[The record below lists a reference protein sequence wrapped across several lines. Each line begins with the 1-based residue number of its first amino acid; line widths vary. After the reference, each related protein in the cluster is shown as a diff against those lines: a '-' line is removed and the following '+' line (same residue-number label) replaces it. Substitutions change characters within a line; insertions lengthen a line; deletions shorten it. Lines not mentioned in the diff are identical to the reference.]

1 MKPCGKY
8 ITIKVVKIKD
18 YAVSIPDKSK
28 TSKEKKVKTT
38 ADSVLWGFIIL
49 IPFGW
54 IALWVSIN
62 NRRREAEH
70 GIRDK
75 KSAIDSINNYAV
87 GSVISFF
94 IWFIYL
100 CIQSSGQN
108 IVIVNFVALI
118 ILAVSSI
125 HNTNRIKNIGSK
137 SVLKDNHKSKDDDG
151 DSEDGTMTYDDYL
164 SKIKELKESL
174 ELIDPNDD
182 DYEDE
187 IFYIRNE
194 INRFFYNCK
203 DAEFEEGGKYKLY
216 ELKAEYFFVTGNKQ
230 QAKKFI
236 EKAIEIREQ
245 EKRERYEL
253 LAFEDTDDEE

>member
-1 MKPCGKY
+1 MP
-8 ITIKVVKIKD
+8 VL
-18 YAVSIPDKSK
+18 AKSEK
-28 TSKEKKVKTT
+28 GNGKKVITT

-75 KSAIDSINNYAV
+75 KSAVDSINNYAIGV
-87 GSVISFF
+87 VISFF

-100 CIQSSGQN
+100 CTQSSAQSV
-108 IVIVNFVALI
+108 IIVNFVALI
-118 ILAVSSI
+118 ILAASSM
-125 HNTNRIKNIGSK
+125 HNVNRIKKIGAK
-137 SVLKDNHKSKDDDG
+137 SVLEADCKHEDDD
-151 DSEDGTMTYDDYL
+151 DSEDGVMDYDDYL
-164 SKIKELKESL
+164 IKVKALKEKL
-174 ELIDPNDD
+174 ESIDPNDD

-194 INRFFYNCK
+194 INRFFNYCK
-203 DAEFEEGGKYKLY
+203 DAEFDDGGKYKLY

-230 QAKKFI
+230 QAEKYI
-236 EKAIEIREQ
+236 EDAIRIREQ
-245 EKRERYEL
+245 EKRSRRNQ
-253 LAFEDTDDEE
+253 LAFEDVEDEE